1 MMKKVLSLF
10 LVLLLLLT
18 ITSCGKEEKSC
29 YSFKTD
35 DRTVYFGGNAYCTY
49 RS

>member
-18 ITSCGKEEKSC
+18 ITSCGKEEKKVVIASKPMTEQFIWWKC
-29 YSFKTD
+29 LLHL
-35 DRTVYFGGNAYCTY
+35 
-49 RS
+49 